1 MCSQKT
7 GGFRNKIFCREVATV
22 LRAMLRDSTARKW
35 AVRLLAELWDSGA
48 LSSSNYSNTLSLHVE
63 ELCGKVFTWETISI
77 LFDLHNKDPTTVPDL
92 SFFFEEASGGGGEYV
107 KFMPVA
113 STQIAVG
120 GAHKVAFDIRDSLR
134 DGWTDAG

>member
-1 MCSQKT
+1 MGRSLACRAVGQWCVVFVQSQQH
-7 GGFRNKIFCREVATV
+7 
-22 LRAMLRDSTARKW
+22 
-35 AVRLLAELWDSGA
+35 A
-48 LSSSNYSNTLSLHVE
+48 LSLLVE
-63 ELCGKVFTWETISI
+63 ELCGKVFTSETIRI
-77 LFDLHNKDPTTVPDL
+77 LFDLHKTDPTTVPDL
-92 SFFFEEASGGGGEYV
+92 RFFFEEASGGGGEYV